1 MDLHRRVL
9 ADTAGL
15 LGAAT
20 ATVVDAGGLPMLCLS
35 QVVALRSAN
44 PCWSLN
50 AIDREEGPAAA
61 PVEALAL
68 AASPMSEHRFLV
80 GLWTA
85 EHGYLH
91 TGEVTVDVREDIHV
105 LSGGQFEVRLTGVHQ
120 PLLDET
126 RVGPF
131 EQVLEPGAAWRS
143 IRTRSVLRRI
153 SPLARPSTA
162 RSIAR
167 ADAVEADDD

>member
-91 TGEVTVDVREDIHV
+91 TGEVTVDVRSTEPEPAGEGIPPTMD
-105 LSGGQFEVRLTGVHQ
+105 SQAFGSTFHQ
-120 PLLDET
+120 NWIEPDGPL
-126 RVGPF
+126 
-131 EQVLEPGAAWRS
+131 
-143 IRTRSVLRRI
+143 
-153 SPLARPSTA
+153 
-162 RSIAR
+162 
-167 ADAVEADDD
+167 